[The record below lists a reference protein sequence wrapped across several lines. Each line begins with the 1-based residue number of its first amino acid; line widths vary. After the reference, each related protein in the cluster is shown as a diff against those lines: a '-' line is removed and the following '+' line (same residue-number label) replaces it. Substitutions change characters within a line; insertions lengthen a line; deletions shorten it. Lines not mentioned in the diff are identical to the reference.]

1 MNEEIQAPRPIH
13 LLGEAR
19 GLFEFSNLLL
29 ESRRLARQPKGQG
42 QPVLVLPGFG
52 ASDASTAVLRAYV
65 RYLGYRPRGWGLGR
79 NTGDV
84 PALLARVVEQLD
96 QFAAE
101 ERQPVALIG
110 WSLGGV
116 LAREAARE
124 RPAAARLVITLG
136 SPVVGGP
143 KYTAAAAYYRRQGFD
158 LDDIEAQVAARN
170 ERPIETPIT
179 AIYSRSD
186 AVVAWRACIDR
197 HAPNVDHV
205 EVESTHLGLG
215 FSPRVFEIIAERL
228 ARPQRPGRRGCGG
241 ASAAGS

>member
-1 MNEEIQAPRPIH
+1 MNERIQAPNPIG

-19 GLFEFSNLLL
+19 GLLELPSLLL
-29 ESRRLARQPKGQG
+29 RSPRLARQPRGRG

-52 ASDASTAVLRAYV
+52 AGDASTAVLRAYV

-84 PALLARVVEQLD
+84 PALLARVVEQLERI
-96 QFAAE
+96 AAQE
-101 ERQPVALIG
+101 QQPVALIG

-143 KYTAAAAYYRRQGFD
+143 KYTAVAGFYRRQGID
-158 LDDIEAQVAARN
+158 LDAIEAQVEARN
-170 ERPIETPIT
+170 QQPLATPVT
-179 AIYSRSD
+179 AIYSKSD

-197 HAPNVDHV
+197 HTPRVDHV
-205 EVESTHLGLG
+205 EVEATHLGLG

-228 ARPQRPGRRGCGG
+228 ARPEP
-241 ASAAGS
+241 AARTRA

>member
-1 MNEEIQAPRPIH
+1 MKRGGNVNEEIQAPSPIH

-19 GLFEFSNLLL
+19 GLLEFSNLLL

-65 RYLGYRPRGWGLGR
+65 RYLGYRPLGWGLGR

-84 PALLARVVEQLD
+84 PALLPRVVEQLD
-96 QFAAE
+96 RIAAE
-101 ERQPVALIG
+101 QRQTVALIG

-158 LDDIEAQVAARN
+158 LDAIEAEVAARN
-170 ERPIETPIT
+170 QQGLETPVT

-197 HAPNVDHV
+197 HARRVEHV

-215 FSPRVFEIIAERL
+215 FSPQVFEIIAERL
-228 ARPQRPGRRGCGG
+228 ARPAPP
-241 ASAAGS
+241 S